1 MLILQEMLLRFS
13 GRTNDLPSP
22 VQKVAYLVISLVS
35 LTPRFSIPPQIT
47 LSWLCDFHR

>member
-1 MLILQEMLLRFS
+1 MLILQMLLKFS
-13 GRTNDLPSP
+13 GRISDLPSP